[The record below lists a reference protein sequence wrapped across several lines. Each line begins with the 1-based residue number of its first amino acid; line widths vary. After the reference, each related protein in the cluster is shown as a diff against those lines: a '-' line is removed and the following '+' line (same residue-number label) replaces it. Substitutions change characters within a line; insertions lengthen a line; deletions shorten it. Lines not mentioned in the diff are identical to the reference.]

1 MSDLITVAMGEMHM
15 VFEDQVVKAVQDVGI
30 HVNKEEL
37 LQALELSK
45 KLVRCEECKYESVC
59 SRGVQHTTHEPTSVT
74 IGWKNVEWC
83 SYGERKGE

>member
-1 MSDLITVAMGEMHM
+1 MNDLITVAMGEMHM

-37 LQALELSK
+37 LQALELNK
-45 KLVRCEECKYESVC
+45 KLVRCKDCKWYNGRYCFNERSC
-59 SRGVQHTTHEPTSVT
+59 FP
-74 IGWKNVEWC
+74 KAPNADDYC